1 MTKSLIEFVLMRKNN
16 FDLSLVQII
25 NIEDLKQW
33 ALYLV
38 NLWMNHFKK
47 KIILTRKS
55 NKNPLKMSCC
65 LGKLKE
71 FLNILKK

>member
-1 MTKSLIEFVLMRKNN
+1 MTKSLIEFFLMRKNN

-47 KIILTRKS
+47 KIYWLEKAIKTL
-55 NKNPLKMSCC
+55 
-65 LGKLKE
+65 
-71 FLNILKK
+71 